1 MSTVSEIPD
10 STQAI
15 WQSVLASLTSD
26 ERITPQLHGFISL
39 VEPKGI
45 MAGTLYL
52 EVPNELTRGMLEQ
65 RIRMP
70 LLTAISGL
78 SGITGLNDDEQVTNF
93 AIVVNP
99 NIHQASLEN
108 SHDLPESSYIEP
120 QTVSSVSTDTGSRR
134 SDSRLNPKYSFD
146 NFVIGGS
153 NRFAHAAAVAVAE
166 APAKAYNPLFIY
178 GESGLGKTHLLHA
191 IGHYAESLYPGIR
204 VRYVSSEEFTNDF
217 INSIANNRASVFQSR
232 YREIDILLIDDIQFL
247 QGKDSTQEAFF
258 HTFNTLHDHNKQVVI
273 TSDLP
278 PKHLTGFEDRM
289 RSRFEW
295 GLITDVQAPDL
306 ETRIAILRKK
316 AQSEKLQVENEI
328 LEYMASKVSS
338 NIRELEG
345 TLIRV
350 TAFASLNKTEVD
362 LALVQT
368 VLKDLITLDEDNVI
382 APVDIINHTADYFKL
397 TVDDLY
403 GSSRSQ
409 AVATARQIAM
419 YLCREMTNLSLPKI
433 GQLFG
438 NRDHTTVMY
447 ANKKITELMKE
458 RRSIYNQVTE
468 LTSRIK
474 QNHRFSKS

>member
-1 MSTVSEIPD
+1 MTDITD
-10 STQAI
+10 STQDI
-15 WQSVLASLTSD
+15 WKSVLTTLRDD
-26 ERITPQLHGFISL
+26 ERITPQLQGFLSL
-39 VEPKGI
+39 VEPKGV

-52 EVPNELTRGMLEQ
+52 EVPNDLTRGMLEQ
-65 RIRMP
+65 RIRLP
-70 LLTAISGL
+70 LLNA
-78 SGITGLNDDEQVTNF
+78 ITGLDEEQSVSNF

-99 NIHQASLEN
+99 EIA
-108 SHDLPESSYIEP
+108 HDALGQPNDTAVEQPYIEQPVAPTP
-120 QTVSSVSTDTGSRR
+120 QSDGSSSGARR
-134 SDSRLNPKYSFD
+134 ADSRLNPKYNFD

-178 GESGLGKTHLLHA
+178 GDSGLGKTHLLHA

-247 QGKDSTQEAFF
+247 QRAVETQEAFF

-278 PKHLTGFEDRM
+278 PKALTGFEDRM

-316 AQSEKLQVENEI
+316 AQSEKLQVSAEI
-328 LEYMASKVSS
+328 LEYMATKVSS

-350 TAFASLNKTEVD
+350 TAFASLNRTPVD

-368 VLKDLITLDEDNVI
+368 VLKDLITLDDDNVI
-382 APVDIINHTADYFKL
+382 APVDIINHTAEYFKL

-447 ANKKITELMKE
+447 ANKKISELMKE

-474 QNHRFSKS
+474 QNHRYTSI

>member
-1 MSTVSEIPD
+1 MAEAADITRD
-10 STQAI
+10 I
-15 WQSVLASLTSD
+15 WRSILSSLHD
-26 ERITPQLHGFISL
+26 DDRITPQLQGFLSL
-39 VEPKGI
+39 VEPKGV

-52 EVPNELTRGMLEQ
+52 EVPNDLTRGMLEQ
-65 RIRMP
+65 RIRLP
-70 LLTAISGL
+70 LLNAITAL
-78 SGITGLNDDEQVTNF
+78 DEDHAVSNF

-99 NIHQASLEN
+99 DI
-108 SHDLPESSYIEP
+108 SHDALQQPSDETIEQHYIEP
-120 QTVSSVSTDTGSRR
+120 TPPPVVSDTSSGGSRR
-134 SDSRLNPKYSFD
+134 ADSRLNPKYNFD

-178 GESGLGKTHLLHA
+178 GDSGLGKTHLLHA

-217 INSIANNRASVFQSR
+217 INSIANNRSSVFQSR

-247 QGKDSTQEAFF
+247 QRAVETQEAFF

-278 PKHLTGFEDRM
+278 PKALTGFEDRM

-316 AQSEKLQVENEI
+316 AQSEKLQVSAEI
-328 LEYMASKVSS
+328 LEYMATKVSS

-350 TAFASLNKTEVD
+350 TAFASLNRTPVD
-362 LALVQT
+362 MALVQT

-382 APVDIINHTADYFKL
+382 APVDIINHTAEYFKL
-397 TVDDLY
+397 SVDDLY

-419 YLCREMTNLSLPKI
+419 YLCRELTNLSLPKI

-447 ANKKITELMKE
+447 ANKKISELMKE

-474 QNHRFSKS
+474 QNHRYGKM